1 MRLHLGGFRL
11 GDPVIAFG
19 RSADGG
25 VLFLSIGIGAIVQV
39 VVALHRMVARQSP
52 DTVWT
57 PLIAGG
63 LMAGLM
69 IMYAMGLFV
78 AL

>member
-1 MRLHLGGFRL
+1 MGGLGL
-11 GDPVIAFG
+11 AYSPLWAT
-19 RSADGG
+19 
-25 VLFLSIGIGAIVQV
+25 LFLSIGIGAIVQV

-69 IMYAMGLFV
+69 IMYATGLFV